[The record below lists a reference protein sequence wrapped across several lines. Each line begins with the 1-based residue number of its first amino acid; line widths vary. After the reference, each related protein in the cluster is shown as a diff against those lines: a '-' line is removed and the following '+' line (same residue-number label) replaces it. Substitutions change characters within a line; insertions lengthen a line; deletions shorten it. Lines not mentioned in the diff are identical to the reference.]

1 VTRRRVYSLLAVA
14 VVLAAWAHLRALP
27 RVNDARFYS
36 RELADLPTR
45 PPVGSPS
52 ASALLSQIEA
62 LEAERAQLEGQAA
75 DRAARAEVTG
85 RSLQALVRD
94 AGLTLVRVRHVAS
107 QPQPAR
113 RARRA
118 PARLQLVASGEF
130 SQVQRLVRALEDWD
144 EGALVERMQLSLESD
159 LQVPGPLRLQL
170 EVLP

>member
-1 VTRRRVYSLLAVA
+1 MTRRRVYSFLAVA

-27 RVNDARFYS
+27 KLSEARFYA

-45 PPVGSPS
+45 PPVRIPS
-52 ASALLSQIEA
+52 TTALLSQIEA
-62 LEAERAQLEGQAA
+62 LRAERAELEGQAA
-75 DRAARAEVTG
+75 VRAARAEVTG
-85 RSLQALVRD
+85 RSLQALVRE

-107 QPQPAR
+107 QPQLANR
-113 RARRA
+113 TRSA

-130 SQVQRLVRALEDWD
+130 AEVQRLVRALENWD
-144 EGALVERMQLSLESD
+144 EGALVERLQLSLESD